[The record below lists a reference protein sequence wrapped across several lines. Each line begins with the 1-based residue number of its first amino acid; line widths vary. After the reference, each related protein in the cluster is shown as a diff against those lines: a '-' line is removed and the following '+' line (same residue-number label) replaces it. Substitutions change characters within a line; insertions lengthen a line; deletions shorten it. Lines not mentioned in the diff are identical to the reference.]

1 MPKVLILESKVL
13 RRIAR
18 SKANVFLRDDFAD
31 LGPYDQVGRALKKL
45 TGSDKLIRIGYG
57 LYAKAKRS
65 VLTGETVPVTNLP
78 TLGKEALSRL
88 NVKTTLSTADVAY
101 QAGRSTQVPTGR
113 LIGVRSRISRKIG
126 YKGAYLS
133 YEYVD

>member
-31 LGPYDQVGRALKKL
+31 LGPYDPVGRALKKL
-45 TGSDKLIRIGYG
+45 TGNGKLIRIGYG

-65 VLTGETVPVTNLP
+65 ALTGETVPVTSLP

>member
-1 MPKVLILESKVL
+1 MPKALSLENKVS
-13 RRIAR
+13 RRIVR

-31 LGPYDQVGRALKKL
+31 LGPYDPVGRALKKL
-45 TGSDKLIRIGYG
+45 TDTGKLIRIGYG

-65 VLTGETVPVTNLP
+65 ALTGETVPVTSLP
-78 TLGKEALSRL
+78 TLGKEALNRL
-88 NVKTTLSTADVAY
+88 NVKTTPSTADMAY